1 MGFFSVVLEVLEFM
15 YIFFYH
21 IYIYSILTL
30 NFGMRKS
37 TEYSA
42 KRLKIVEQHA
52 DRYIVKAVTV
62 FNFEKSTL
70 KKNKT

>member
-15 YIFFYH
+15 YIFFLS
-21 IYIYSILTL
+21 YIYSILTL

-42 KRLKIVEQHA
+42 KWLKIVEQHA

>member
-1 MGFFSVVLEVLEFM
+1 
-15 YIFFYH
+15 
-21 IYIYSILTL
+21 
-30 NFGMRKS
+30 MRKS